1 MMVLRAMV
9 LRKLG
14 NQKEVMKETL
24 DVLATG
30 TPNETKRKMPSEG
43 GLVTRSDF
51 WVVAEV
57 PLN

>member
-1 MMVLRAMV
+1 MV